1 MKNISIIFMIFL
13 TLTNL
18 FSCARHKSPHIPE
31 DNKVNDSSYNKIN
44 ISYLDSNYNVSEGK
58 TNMLG
63 MSFKGVENII
73 VFSELEYNNKYTISI
88 IDKINGSVVLMKY
101 GNEKIFPDTISF
113 YQEGTIVKGL
123 VKMNKNNYDSFD
135 ITFYMNESSEL
146 FSSIKLTNDIEKFI
160 YNPNLDNK
168 ENYQIHI
175 MFNSLLILN
184 SINNYILNYN
194 SNIQTRGGLGTIFSA
209 LGFMAMGYAK
219 GIAIIIGLVTV
230 ASILVIAFVVS
241 LAALIDYL
249 VKKYDSEAKKSES
262 IFEVRIRNS
271 SVIIVTEKEKDIIN
285 DKDTFD
291 INTTLDLILAIKSQ
305 VGKDTDWRIKI
316 SSKDIND
323 DEMKKYFSI
332 KDLIPR
338 PAFSFVLVNDGY
350 FATGDRYSEYSYH
363 LIIEKLKEL
372 PNNIKHVS
380 IDFYF
385 YDDSIINGY
394 SSTNF
399 SIGVR

>member
-194 SNIQTRGGLGTIFSA
+194 SYIQTRGGLGTIFSA

>member
-160 YNPNLDNK
+160 YNPNLDNE

>member
-1 MKNISIIFMIFL
+1 
-13 TLTNL
+13 
-18 FSCARHKSPHIPE
+18 
-31 DNKVNDSSYNKIN
+31 
-44 ISYLDSNYNVSEGK
+44 
-58 TNMLG
+58 
-63 MSFKGVENII
+63 
-73 VFSELEYNNKYTISI
+73 
-88 IDKINGSVVLMKY
+88 
-101 GNEKIFPDTISF
+101 
-113 YQEGTIVKGL
+113 
-123 VKMNKNNYDSFD
+123 MNKNNYDSFD

>member
-1 MKNISIIFMIFL
+1 
-13 TLTNL
+13 
-18 FSCARHKSPHIPE
+18 
-31 DNKVNDSSYNKIN
+31 
-44 ISYLDSNYNVSEGK
+44 
-58 TNMLG
+58 
-63 MSFKGVENII
+63 
-73 VFSELEYNNKYTISI
+73 
-88 IDKINGSVVLMKY
+88 
-101 GNEKIFPDTISF
+101 
-113 YQEGTIVKGL
+113 
-123 VKMNKNNYDSFD
+123 
-135 ITFYMNESSEL
+135 
-146 FSSIKLTNDIEKFI
+146 
-160 YNPNLDNK
+160 
-168 ENYQIHI
+168 
-175 MFNSLLILN
+175 
-184 SINNYILNYN
+184 
-194 SNIQTRGGLGTIFSA
+194 
-209 LGFMAMGYAK
+209 MAMGYAK
-219 GIAIIIGLVTV
+219 AIAIIVGLLIVTT
-230 ASILVIAFVVS
+230 ILVIAFVVS

-291 INTTLDLILAIKSQ
+291 INTTLDLVLAIKSQ

-350 FATGDRYSEYSYH
+350 FATGDCYSEYSYH

>member
-350 FATGDRYSEYSYH
+350 FATGDRHSEYSYH

>member
-219 GIAIIIGLVTV
+219 GIGIIVGIMLGVAIGFAIIGIT
-230 ASILVIAFVVS
+230 IA
-241 LAALIDYL
+241 AIIDKA
-249 VKKYDSEAKKSES
+249 KKNKSEAKEFDSE
-262 IFEVRIRNS
+262 FEIRMRNS
-271 SVIIVTEKEKDIIN
+271 SVIIATKKENEIIN

-291 INTTLDLILAIKSQ
+291 INTTLDLVLAIKSQ

-316 SSKDIND
+316 SSEYID
-323 DEMKKYFSI
+323 DEEMKEYFAI

-372 PNNIKHVS
+372 PSNIKHVS

>member
-73 VFSELEYNNKYTISI
+73 FFSELEYNNKYTISI